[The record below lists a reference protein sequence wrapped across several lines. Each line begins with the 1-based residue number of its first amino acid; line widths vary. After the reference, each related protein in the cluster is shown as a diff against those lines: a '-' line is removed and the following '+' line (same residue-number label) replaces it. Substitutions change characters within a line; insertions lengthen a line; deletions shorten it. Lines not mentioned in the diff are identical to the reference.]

1 MSCPA
6 ARARLAWGFTIALR
20 NRADQPEDVSSEWK
34 RVDDTF
40 FRFFRH
46 DVHALD
52 VTVVRDARLFLS
64 SDTSSMITGASSP
77 VGLADISA
85 GTCSF
90 SMSGGGVLGLGDKDV
105 VESRL
110 SISAAQFWTRSW

>member
-6 ARARLAWGFTIALR
+6 ARARLAWRFAIALR
-20 NRADQPEDVSSEWK
+20 NGVDQPEDVGSEWK

-46 DVHALD
+46 DIHALD

-64 SDTSSMITGASSP
+64 SDTLSMTTGASSP

-90 SMSGGGVLGLGDKDV
+90 SLSGGGVLGLGDKGFV
-105 VESRL
+105 GSRL
-110 SISAAQFWTRSW
+110 SISAA